1 MSSLIS
7 FIEQNIELTI
17 FILTILMTLC
27 AGYIEIIY
35 RARNTFNRKEKIDR
49 FRTDLLEWFNEG
61 GTDQEKYN
69 NLLYQSPGAQN
80 AMGSWGIVSYRPPF
94 RNYMINNYQVVL
106 NLVPEINQ
114 GLNDGITQ
122 RMAFKH
128 MEMLD
133 GALMRFL
140 GHSDDIS
147 ESWRK
152 ILVNPFRVFSRGAN
166 MILAFPIIMLLEFG
180 LISKKIYSALVDSLL
195 FKLFVFSVTMI
206 GLISGII
213 TIILGW
219 EEFTSIISEVRFSLF
234 PRGDE

>member
-1 MSSLIS
+1 VGVCVKRIGKDRSRK
-7 FIEQNIELTI
+7 N
-17 FILTILMTLC
+17 
-27 AGYIEIIY
+27 Y
-35 RARNTFNRKEKIDR
+35 NKKEKVYQ
-49 FRTDLLEWFNEG
+49 FRIDLLDWFNEG
-61 GTDQEKYN
+61 GTNQAKYN

-80 AMGSWGIVSYRPPF
+80 AMGGWGIVSYRPPF
-94 RNYMINNYQVVL
+94 QNYMIENYQVVL
-106 NLVPEINQ
+106 NLLPEINH

-140 GHSDDIS
+140 GNSDDMA

-152 ILVNPFRVFSRGAN
+152 KFANPFHVFSRGAN
-166 MILAFPIIMLLEFG
+166 MIFTLPIIMLLEFG

-195 FKLFVFSVTMI
+195 FRLFVFSITII

-219 EEFTSIISEVRFSLF
+219 EEFTSIVSKVIFSLF